1 MVTSIVR
8 FVQFHNYGW
17 DNGFSD
23 PHWISNVILSWTVVE
38 PGTYH
43 LAACFVTL
51 RPLFGWLFFESP
63 LSSFLSRSLISG
75 SRSTINEP
83 PATHKKLPD
92 RGYASHMDGSS
103 DRNTLIYQGNGF
115 TESSA
120 TADDEAYGLG
130 DVGVGRNTQIKQGFA
145 VSKA

>member
-17 DNGFSD
+17 ENGFSD

-63 LSSFLSRSLISG
+63 LSSFLSRSRLISG
-75 SRSTINEP
+75 SRSTSNEP
-83 PATHKKLPD
+83 PGTHKKLPD
-92 RGYASHMDGSS
+92 RSHASDMDGGS

-120 TADDEAYGLG
+120 TADDEVYGLG
-130 DVGVGRNTQIKQGFA
+130 DFGVRGEHPDQARLCS
-145 VSKA
+145 V